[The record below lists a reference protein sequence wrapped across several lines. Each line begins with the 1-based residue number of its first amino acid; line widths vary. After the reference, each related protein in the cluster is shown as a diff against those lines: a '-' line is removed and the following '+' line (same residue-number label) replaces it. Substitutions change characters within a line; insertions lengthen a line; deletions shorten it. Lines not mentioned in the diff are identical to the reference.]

1 MYYVYLINL
10 KRLVCFHMDIMLVK
24 NSNPLLYICHRI
36 HVIGYNVIGCY
47 SVSLTNK
54 PLQSTVL
61 WHASQYQLV
70 IMSVLCYNKIS
81 KRFGQ
86 CQNNLYIIDLLAAM
100 ELFDVWKVISVAT
113 NLMWL
118 MRIQDI

>member
-10 KRLVCFHMDIMLVK
+10 KRLVCFHMDIMLLK
-24 NSNPLLYICHRI
+24 KTPI
-36 HVIGYNVIGCY
+36 HFCTSSGYNVIGYY